1 MADEIVATV
10 VTIVNPLGIHL
21 RPADLFARRANE
33 FEATVEIVK
42 GHERF
47 DGKSV
52 LSILTCAAVQGTQ
65 LTIQAH
71 GPDAPK
77 ALAALVELVSQG
89 FGEMEV

>member
-1 MADEIVATV
+1 MADGEVATV
-10 VTIVNPLGIHL
+10 VTILNPLGIHL
-21 RPADLFARRANE
+21 RPADLFARRAND
-33 FEATVEIVK
+33 FQATIEIVK

-52 LSILTCAAVQGTQ
+52 LSILTSAAVQGTE
-65 LTIQAH
+65 LVIRAK
-71 GPDAPK
+71 GPDADE